1 MKHLLAFAILV
12 IYTTLSYS
20 QTIEVGPF
28 IGGANYIGDV
38 GKSNFIYPNTL
49 AAGAIAKW
57 NRSPRHAFRLSLLY
71 AEIAADDAESNETRR
86 QQRGYSFNNTVAE
99 ASLGVE
105 FNFWSYDLHEGVPQ
119 STPYLYTGLT
129 FFRADHV
136 YLRNGRDGNL
146 ENEGTN
152 WEFAIPMVLGYKETI
167 TEHIIGGLEIGARYT
182 FSDNLDGSWP
192 SELLGRRDPPIE
204 FGNRN
209 TSDWYV
215 FTGITLTFTFGRKP
229 CYSRF

>member
-1 MKHLLAFAILV
+1 MKHLLAFAFLV
-12 IYTTLSYS
+12 ICTTFSHS
-20 QTIEVGPF
+20 QTFEIGPF

-38 GKSNFIYPNTL
+38 GKSNFINPNTL
-49 AAGAIAKW
+49 VGGAIAKW
-57 NRSPRHAFRLSLLY
+57 NRSPRHAFRASLLY
-71 AEIAADDAESNETRR
+71 GEIAADDANSSEIRR
-86 QQRGYSFNNTVAE
+86 QQRGYSFSNTIAE
-99 ASLGVE
+99 ASLGIE
-105 FNFWSYDLHEGVPQ
+105 FNFWNYDLHEGIPQ

-136 YLRNGRDGNL
+136 YLQNGRGGNL

-152 WEFAIPMVLGYKETI
+152 WEFSIPMVLGYKETI
-167 TEHIIGGLEIGARYT
+167 TQNIIGGLEVGARYT

-229 CYSRF
+229 CYSHF